1 MRASDL
7 LLLYQEKLREDIS
20 LATGI
25 INNYCMLIL
34 SHNYL
39 ASNSPITLAGT
50 TTLAPKIQSCD
61 KMVIDFDLYK
71 IYLILSTYINTCES
85 VLSAYE
91 KSL

>member
-61 KMVIDFDLYK
+61 KIDFDLHK